1 LDPSKPGPVGEDLD
15 ETSVREGGGSRVLA
29 LPFLA
34 VLGAFAGQF
43 VVFPVLPPLAREV
56 GLSEVQLGLVITL
69 AAVAVFVFSPAWGR
83 RSDAWGRK
91 PVLVAGLLGSA
102 LALYAFAAVSQLG
115 LAGALSVPTLL
126 VLMLA
131 TRGIMFGMVLSAVPV
146 AAQAH
151 VADLTSGER
160 ERTKG
165 IAAVG
170 AAQGLALVLGPA
182 VGGLLAGVLGL
193 LGPLYFAPTLVLLA
207 AALVWLLLPAPRP
220 RRAGAAPPRLS
231 PLDGRVWPFLVV
243 GFGLF
248 LSLSIVQITVGFLF
262 QDRLNLSAEE
272 TAQAVGLGLFV
283 AGLVLVLAQAAVVP
297 RLGWPPLGLMRSG
310 IPVVAAGLAALAVAQ
325 SFAPMVAALA
335 LVGLGLGLA
344 IPGYTAAPTL
354 LVAGDEQGG
363 VAGLVAATNA
373 LTFVFGPLVGTA
385 LYELAPSCPYI
396 VGALLISALFV
407 FVLMHLS
414 VRQAPETGLE

>member
-1 LDPSKPGPVGEDLD
+1 LGFPEPDPAVEDPD
-15 ETSVREGGGSRVLA
+15 GTSFRGGGPRILA

-34 VLGAFAGQF
+34 VLGAFGSQF
-43 VVFPVLPPLAREV
+43 VVFPVLPPLAREL
-56 GLSEVQLGLVITL
+56 GLSESQLGLVITL

-102 LALYAFAAVSQLG
+102 LALYAFAVVSQLG
-115 LAGALSVPTLL
+115 LSGALSVPALL
-126 VLMLA
+126 ALMLA
-131 TRGIMFGMVLSAVPV
+131 TRGVLFGVALSAVPV

-160 ERTKG
+160 ERTRG
-165 IAAVG
+165 IAAMG

-193 LGPLYFAPTLVLLA
+193 LGPLYFAPSLVLLTA
-207 AALVWLLLPAPRP
+207 VLVWLLLPAPQR
-220 RRAGAAPPRLS
+220 RRAGEAPPRLS
-231 PLDGRVWPFLVV
+231 PLDGRAWPFLVV

-248 LSLSIVQITVGFLF
+248 LSLSVVQITIGFLF
-262 QDRLNLSAEE
+262 QDRLRLSAEE

-283 AGLVLVLAQAAVVP
+283 AGLVLVLAQAILVP
-297 RLGWPPLGLMRSG
+297 GLGWPPLKLMRSG
-310 IPVVAAGLAALAVAQ
+310 MPVVAAGLATLALAQ
-325 SFAPMVAALA
+325 SFAPMAAGLA
-335 LVGLGLGLA
+335 LVGMGLGLA
-344 IPGYTAAPTL
+344 IPGYTTAPTL
-354 LVAGDEQGG
+354 LVRADEQGG
-363 VAGLVAATNA
+363 VAGLIAATNA

-385 LYELAPSCPYI
+385 LYELGPSYPYV

-407 FVLMHLS
+407 FVLMHPS
-414 VRQAPETGLE
+414 VRQAPEKGLE